1 MPEPAGRT
9 GRSVIRMASRRS
21 FDAFVSYSHEEP
33 DRTWVR
39 ERLVPALDLH
49 QVAVFADY
57 RHFRLGQPII
67 TEIERAV
74 DQSRF
79 TLAVLSPPYLRS
91 TFAQL
96 ESVLAEHVGLEE
108 GSRRLIG
115 ILRRQCHPRLSIRA
129 RLWLDM
135 TIDDQF
141 ESRIERLVREI
152 REPI

>member
-1 MPEPAGRT
+1 
-9 GRSVIRMASRRS
+9 MASPRS
-21 FDAFVSYSHEEP
+21 LDVFVSYSHEQP

-39 ERLVPALDLH
+39 NRLVPALELN
-49 QVAVFADY
+49 QVTVFIDY
-57 RHFRLGQPII
+57 QHFRLGQPII
-67 TEIERAV
+67 TEIERAI

-79 TLAVLSPPYLRS
+79 TLAVLSPPYLQS

-135 TIDDQF
+135 TVDDEF
-141 ESRIERLVREI
+141 ESCIERLVTELR
-152 REPI
+152 